1 MSQEVASLFIKVDS
15 TGVVTASKNLDDFSG
30 KAQKTEDST
39 RKVTKATDSANVSFT
54 QMATAVKALAASY
67 AALKM
72 AEYIKDAT
80 MLAARYEML
89 GVTMR
94 VAGKTA
100 GYTGAQMEAAA
111 QGMQKM
117 GISLI
122 ASRENA
128 MKMVVAQLDLAK
140 AGELARI
147 AQDVARVANINS
159 SEAFTRMIQGIRSGE
174 TEIFKTMGLMIN
186 IDKAYR
192 DFEKTNNLAKGSIDA
207 SQRAQAIMNSVLI
220 EGEKYVGLY
229 AATMDTAAG
238 QTLSME
244 RHVENL
250 KVAFGLA
257 FTPALAEIIENLTG
271 AVKGLSGELS
281 GDSKS
286 AITSWGKEF
295 AGNVSTIISAIKT
308 IGAPII
314 AVIKYLWDFKDIII
328 AIGITFA
335 AFKFI
340 YFVNGL
346 IDVAYATTMATTAMK
361 LLQVACIDV
370 NMALGLLA
378 LNPVAWDVL
387 AIAAALGACYFAYRK
402 FNDANDEAIEKLNEF
417 ENKANGMDLTHLNSE
432 IDLLSEKLK
441 NFGKDKPKTLWNPF
455 GWFEGDI
462 KSATKEQLQDMLRY
476 AQTQKEVLATEQRAV
491 TAHKQFA
498 DATAKEPSNAA
509 KGAKKSAD
517 EAANLKKQMTKQA
530 VEDTRKATY
539 EIDSIGMSQYQ
550 KDLDRITAEADKF
563 KKAGVDKV
571 TITKYTETEMALA
584 KRKSFEV
591 DAENARKMYEEL
603 QKGKEEYET
612 LLDALQSATLNA
624 HDKALHEI
632 SKAED
637 EVYKKIEKLLDEAKI
652 SWEQADVLF
661 KLVPKKRQQEIP
673 ERLTAERDMYQDLRG
688 YEDSYYAASTAL
700 IEKQAERYRDL
711 KINEVAIEAWATE
724 EKRKAQLLLYRTV
737 SGKGTFS
744 GGMSQGAEDYTKS
757 LGNYFTQGE
766 EIAKSSATAMHNSL
780 QNIFFDGIKGQLKSF
795 SDYWTSFTDSL
806 LQTFTNM
813 LADMVAKWIMNQA
826 MMESGSMTRN
836 LLSLAIG
843 VTGSVGSS
851 GGTPSGMN
859 SLGSYNMGG
868 STAGYASYFHSGG
881 IVGESYSPTRMLPAY
896 AFAEA
901 PRYHN
906 GLSTDEFPAILQRGE
921 RVLSRKE
928 VAQGGGNISFNI
940 PMTINALGKIKA
952 AQISDLR
959 NTVEEAVEKKIRS
972 WS

>member
-1 MSQEVASLFIKVDS
+1 MSQDIASLFIRVDS
-15 TGVVTASKNLDDFSG
+15 QGVVTASKNLDDLAG
-30 KAQKTEDST
+30 KVQKTEGAVRKTETATQSAMASFTKLAGAISVAGIAYMAFT
-39 RKVTKATDSANVSFT
+39 RIMAEINRLFHEGFKAVEDYYTSIASLAAMVLTFTKAHSNMGLAERWQEALKYSTEMIPILENIAAKTLLSGQETTALANAFARSGVFLDATNKKQIESFT
-54 QMATAVKALAASY
+54 ILSNALPLMTQGQSIMLQINQEVRGLMGGGNVANSMLLQTLKAVNPEIEDQLKIWRAEGTVLEHLGELLAGFGPATAILENQWQAVKSTIDTTVMQTLRGGMEPVYKDIIGLIKNMDVGLTEHKGTISAGIVVEWNYVKNILSIVWNIIAGLRPLLEPLVSLTGTIAYGWGGILAVLEPISKIIGNILSMGIEVVKVFGNAVLALGALINLQPEVAKVAANEAIKSAKQVKALAIESA
-67 AALKM
+67 
-72 AEYIKDAT
+72 
-80 MLAARYEML
+80 
-89 GVTMR
+89 
-94 VAGKTA
+94 
-100 GYTGAQMEAAA
+100 
-111 QGMQKM
+111 
-117 GISLI
+117 
-122 ASRENA
+122 
-128 MKMVVAQLDLAK
+128 DL
-140 AGELARI
+140 
-147 AQDVARVANINS
+147 
-159 SEAFTRMIQGIRSGE
+159 
-174 TEIFKTMGLMIN
+174 
-186 IDKAYR
+186 
-192 DFEKTNNLAKGSIDA
+192 
-207 SQRAQAIMNSVLI
+207 
-220 EGEKYVGLY
+220 
-229 AATMDTAAG
+229 
-238 QTLSME
+238 
-244 RHVENL
+244 
-250 KVAFGLA
+250 
-257 FTPALAEIIENLTG
+257 
-271 AVKGLSGELS
+271 
-281 GDSKS
+281 
-286 AITSWGKEF
+286 
-295 AGNVSTIISAIKT
+295 
-308 IGAPII
+308 
-314 AVIKYLWDFKDIII
+314 
-328 AIGITFA
+328 
-335 AFKFI
+335 
-340 YFVNGL
+340 FVNGIGDSL
-346 IDVAYATTMATTAMK
+346 VKYDNQVQKAMTSGKK
-361 LLQVACIDV
+361 LAE
-370 NMALGLLA
+370 
-378 LNPVAWDVL
+378 
-387 AIAAALGACYFAYRK
+387 
-402 FNDANDEAIEKLNEF
+402 ANKYVFDPIIHDTEKMS
-417 ENKANGMDLTHLNSE
+417 KV
-432 IDLLSEKLK
+432 
-441 NFGKDKPKTLWNPF
+441 DK
-455 GWFEGDI
+455 
-462 KSATKEQLQDMLRY
+462 
-476 AQTQKEVLATEQRAV
+476 
-491 TAHKQFA
+491 
-498 DATAKEPSNAA
+498 
-509 KGAKKSAD
+509 

-766 EIAKSSATAMHNSL
+766 EIAKSSATAMHNSF

-826 MMESGSMTRN
+826 MMSAVG
-836 LLSLAIG
+836 LF
-843 VTGSVGSS
+843 TGMVDVAGSS
-851 GGTPSGMN
+851 GTPSGMN
-859 SLGSYNMGG
+859 SLGSYSMGG
-868 STAGYASYFHSGG
+868 STSGYASYFHSGG
-881 IVGESYSPTRMLPAY
+881 IVGESYSPRRMIPAY
-896 AFAEA
+896 AFAGA
-901 PRYHN
+901 PRLHK
-906 GLSTDEFPAILQRGE
+906 GLDADEFPAILQRGE

-959 NTVEEAVEKKIRS
+959 NIVEETVEKKIRS